1 MGDYTSRLQ
10 NKTREHAHH
19 CCTVRRLEMEGDGR
33 KKKRDYEQTVY
44 IIFKIYYCQDSAIL
58 YRCFSAHV
66 SFVRTH
72 SGLAKKRRSEK
83 QLTTNLVGI

>member
-1 MGDYTSRLQ
+1 MGDYSLQ

-19 CCTVRRLEMEGDGR
+19 CCAVHRLEMEGDGR
-33 KKKRDYEQTVY
+33 KKKKRDYEQTVY

-58 YRCFSAHV
+58 YRCFPAHV

-72 SGLAKKRRSEK
+72 SGLAKKRRSVK